1 MPVPPRQHSRLVHN
15 LLVPRLCLR
24 TSSESCKGHL
34 VWKPVELSFNRL
46 PENQTKRILQN
57 TRLVKFLQ
65 TLSNAEVKN
74 FRDLVN
80 SPIYNK
86 NKQVAGLLDLM
97 IEHYP
102 AFDDPDLTE
111 MDLFRKL
118 YGNSKYE
125 YFTMKNLIS
134 DLLGLGKELLIF
146 NAFRKDANSRE
157 IYLLRE
163 LAGRGLEQMFE
174 AAYRSAEKRLENSD
188 VHDENYLYHKYRLTD
203 QLMTYNTPKNPNVNF
218 HFHQETL
225 DLFVDYSNLKK
236 LKIYNVMLH
245 EGNQNNYKYDLT
257 MFKQVMEHIDVSP
270 SSDNPTIAV
279 YRDIIRLC
287 LEKNDVNFLKL
298 KSTHEKLKGNLG
310 IVDDYMAFLHLDSY
324 CATAY
329 NIHGR
334 TDLLP
339 MQFELNKIYDMN
351 NLPELGTILYPNFLN
366 FVKIASRVNEF
377 AYAEEYI
384 EKYSRNLTSE
394 RKNTVDFSYAYI
406 AYRKGEYEKALTLLA
421 RTNFSNFIIK
431 LQVKLLQLQINFQLG
446 YFEQVT
452 LMTDSFRHYLSRE
465 KMILEIHRDVIL
477 QFLKI
482 TGDMVRLVT
491 DPQCR
496 KKPMVNEIRFQIEKL
511 KTNHF
516 GIKLWLLEQSE
527 KL

>member
-1 MPVPPRQHSRLVHN
+1 MKS
-15 LLVPRLCLR
+15 
-24 TSSESCKGHL
+24 
-34 VWKPVELSFNRL
+34 
-46 PENQTKRILQN
+46 
-57 TRLVKFLQ
+57 
-65 TLSNAEVKN
+65 

-80 SPIYNK
+80 SPAFNK
-86 NKQVAGLLDLM
+86 NEQVAGLLDLLM
-97 IEHYP
+97 KYHP

-111 MDLFRKL
+111 EILCAELF
-118 YGNSKYE
+118 GNGKYD
-125 YFTMKNLIS
+125 YFKMKNLIS

-146 NAFRKDANSRE
+146 NAFRKDANARE
-157 IYLLRE
+157 LYLLRE
-163 LAGRGLEQMFE
+163 LAGRGLEQMFD
-174 AAYRSAEKRLENSD
+174 AAYRSAEKRLENSA

-245 EGNQNNYKYDLT
+245 EGNQNNYRYDLT
-257 MFKQVMEHIDVSP
+257 MFRQVMEHIDSKTSP
-270 SSDNPTIAV
+270 DNPTIAV

-287 LEKNDVNFLKL
+287 LEKNDGNFLKL
-298 KSTHEKLKGNLG
+298 KSTHEKLKGELG

-377 AYAEEYI
+377 EYAEEYI

-394 RKNTVDFSYAYI
+394 RKNTVDFSCAYI

-446 YFEQVT
+446 YYEQVT

-465 KMILEIHRDVIL
+465 KMILDIHRDVIL
-477 QFLKI
+477 QFLRI
-482 TGDMVRLVT
+482 TGDMVKQLT
-491 DPQCR
+491 DPLPGKR
-496 KKPMVNEIRFQIEKL
+496 PSVDEIRFQIVKL

-516 GIKLWLLEQSE
+516 GIKLWLQEQST